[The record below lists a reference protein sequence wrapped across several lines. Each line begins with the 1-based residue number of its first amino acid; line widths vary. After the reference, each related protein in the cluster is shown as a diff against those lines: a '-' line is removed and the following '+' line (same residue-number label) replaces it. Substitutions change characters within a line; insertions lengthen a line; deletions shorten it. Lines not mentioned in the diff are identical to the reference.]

1 MTEKRKRVKLS
12 IMEIMRRFPD
22 DQVSEQWF
30 IDIRWS
36 GDIICP
42 VCSGNNV
49 SERKTE
55 KRSWRCRDCR
65 KDFSTKTGTLMQ
77 GSNLGF
83 RTWAI
88 AIYFLTTNLKGI
100 ASTKLASDLRITQK
114 SAWYLAMR
122 IRETW
127 SSGSGLFS
135 GPVEVDETYIGGKE
149 KNKHMSKKLNA
160 GRGSVGKSVVVG
172 VKDRKTRKVSAVVVG
187 NADRETLEAFIHGST
202 ELGAT
207 VYTDDHRGYGALRS
221 DFAHES
227 VKHSVKE
234 YVRDQAHTNGIESFW
249 SLLKRG
255 YYGTHH
261 FMSAKHLHRY
271 VNEFSGRHNTR
282 PLDTSDQMGTMACGL
297 KNKRMRYRELTA

>member
-1 MTEKRKRVKLS
+1 MSEKQKRVKLS
-12 IMEIMRRFPD
+12 ILEIIERFPND
-22 DQVSEQWF
+22 DVAERWF
-30 IDIRWS
+30 IDIRWAD
-36 GDIICP
+36 GIICP
-42 VCSGNNV
+42 ICSGNKV
-49 SERKTE
+49 TERKTE
-55 KRSWRCRDCR
+55 KRSWRCRKCR

-88 AIYFLTTNLKGI
+88 AIYFLTTNLKGV
-100 ASTKLASDLRITQK
+100 ASTKLASDLNITQK

-127 SSGSGLFS
+127 SRGCDLFS

-149 KNKHMSKKLNA
+149 KNKHTSKKLNA

-172 VKDRKTRKVSAVVVG
+172 VKDRKTNKISAVVVG
-187 NADRETLEAFIHGST
+187 NADRETLEAFIYGST
-202 ELGAT
+202 ERGAT

-221 DFAHES
+221 HFAHES

-271 VNEFSGRHNTR
+271 VNEFSGRFNTR
-282 PLDTSDQMGTMACGL
+282 PLDTIDQMGSMARGL
-297 KNKRMRYRELTA
+297 KNKRMRYEDLTA

>member
-1 MTEKRKRVKLS
+1 MSEKQKRVKLS
-12 IMEIMRRFPD
+12 ILEIIERFPND
-22 DQVSEQWF
+22 DVAERWF
-30 IDIRWS
+30 IDIRWAD
-36 GDIICP
+36 GIICP
-42 VCSGNNV
+42 ICSGNKV
-49 SERKTE
+49 TERKTE
-55 KRSWRCRDCR
+55 KRSWRCRKCR

-88 AIYFLTTNLKGI
+88 AIYLLTTNLKGV
-100 ASTKLASDLRITQK
+100 ASTKLASDLNITQK

-127 SSGSGLFS
+127 SRGCDLFF

-149 KNKHMSKKLNA
+149 KNKHTSKKLNA
-160 GRGSVGKSVVVG
+160 GRGSVGKAIVVG
-172 VKDRKTRKVSAVVVG
+172 AKDRKTNTISAVVVG
-187 NADRETLEAFIHGST
+187 TADRETLEAFIHGST
-202 ELGAT
+202 EQGAT
-207 VYTDDHRGYGALRS
+207 VYTDDHRGYGALRV

-249 SLLKRG
+249 SMLKRG
-255 YYGTHH
+255 HYGTHH

-271 VNEFSGRHNTR
+271 VNEFSGRHNDR
-282 PLDTSDQMGTMACGL
+282 PKDTSDQMQAMVRGL
-297 KNKRMRYRELTA
+297 KNKRMRYDDLTA